1 MILVPCERV
10 NHPSRSAPPSINLF
24 CGAMATPRIDCLVAL
39 FFFFF
44 SSRLLFRR
52 SPHFFCVEVER
63 FALFGCDCNQALF
76 VRLTRTLIKW
86 HGDGR
91 GGFFFC
97 LRKRGLRDGNRR
109 TDVLAQWAPAIPAEV
124 RIESEDPAL
133 VAKSIWRKRKH
144 LEGER
149 LGPGSSL
156 ICAPWGPVK

>member
-91 GGFFFC
+91 GGFFFFVSGNVAC
-97 LRKRGLRDGNRR
+97 AMGIGARTSWHSGHLRSLQRSGSR
-109 TDVLAQWAPAIPAEV
+109 
-124 RIESEDPAL
+124 
-133 VAKSIWRKRKH
+133 AKT
-144 LEGER
+144 R
-149 LGPGSSL
+149 L
-156 ICAPWGPVK
+156 

>member
-24 CGAMATPRIDCLVAL
+24 CGAMATPRIDSLVAL
-39 FFFFF
+39 FFFF

-76 VRLTRTLIKW
+76 VRLTRKLIKW

-91 GGFFFC
+91 GGFFF
-97 LRKRGLRDGNRR
+97 LSPE
-109 TDVLAQWAPAIPAEV
+109 TWLARW
-124 RIESEDPAL
+124 ESA
-133 VAKSIWRKRKH
+133 H
-144 LEGER
+144 GR
-149 LGPGSSL
+149 LGTVGTCDPCRGPDRERRPGFSGKINL
-156 ICAPWGPVK
+156 EKKKPP